1 MKINKKKTIIGLVI
15 VALIAVA
22 VALLSPAK
30 QAKADEPNVKVYGNV
45 DVGIQSVDTGTDT
58 VRRTTDGQLST
69 SRLGVQATSPEFEG
83 MKIVGTL
90 EGKLTTTEGEF
101 GSTTS
106 TGGTFNREASLA
118 LTGKAGTVKAGKTD
132 VVAVEG
138 MDSIMGTAG
147 NFTNIPTNGTAIE
160 LGSDTSNV
168 FKYISPSISGFTVE
182 LGGSFNANDATSDST
197 SKLKGASVVYTGEN
211 FKVGA
216 GRIYQ
221 DGATAVAEK
230 DATALGASVNVGSA
244 VLGATY
250 LYGDNSTTA
259 DGIKSAATLISAK
272 LPLNDTTSVTGIYG
286 TSKDDSQSTLN
297 EGTGYGVVL
306 QKELF
311 AGATLYGAYTTVD
324 NDANSSMT
332 MGGLGTVSA
341 GKDASGFTAGINYK
355 F

>member
-1 MKINKKKTIIGLVI
+1 MKINKTKTLIGAVII
-15 VALIAVA
+15 ALIAVA
-22 VALLSPAK
+22 IALFSPAEK
-30 QAKADEPNVKVYGNV
+30 AKANEANVKLYGNV

-83 MKIVGTL
+83 MKIIGTL

-118 LTGKAGTVKAGKTD
+118 LAGKAGTVKAGKTD
-132 VVAVEG
+132 VVAAEG
-138 MDSIMGTAG
+138 IDTLVGTAG
-147 NFTNIPTNGTAIE
+147 NFTNIPVNGTAIE

-182 LGGSFNANDATSDST
+182 LGGSFNANDATTDST

-216 GRIYQ
+216 GRILQ

-230 DATALGASVNVGSA
+230 DATSLGASVNLGSVTVGG
-244 VLGATY
+244 VYT
-250 LYGDNSTTA
+250 YGDNSTTA
-259 DGIKSAATLISAK
+259 DGIKSTATLISAK
-272 LPLNDTTSVTGIYG
+272 LPLNDTTSITGIYG

-297 EGTGYGVVL
+297 EGTGYGVVV

-311 AGATLYGAYTTVD
+311 AGATLYGAYTSVS

-332 MGGLGTVSA
+332 MGGLGTVSS

>member
-1 MKINKKKTIIGLVI
+1 MKINKTKTLIGLVLV
-15 VALIAVA
+15 VAIAVA
-22 VALLSPAK
+22 VALFFPAPK
-30 QAKADEPNVKVYGNV
+30 AKANEANVKLYGNV

-83 MKIVGTL
+83 MKIIGTL

-101 GSTTS
+101 GSTSS

-118 LTGKAGTVKAGKTD
+118 LTGKSGTVKAGKTD

-138 MDSIMGTAG
+138 IDTIMGTAG
-147 NFTNIPTNGTAIE
+147 NFTNIPVNGSAIE

-168 FKYISPSISGFTVE
+168 FKYISPNISGFSVE
-182 LGGSFNANDATSDST
+182 LGGSFNANDATSDASD
-197 SKLKGASVVYTGEN
+197 KLKGASVVYTAEN

-221 DGATAVAEK
+221 DGATKVAEK
-230 DATALGASVNVGSA
+230 DATAIGASANLGSLTVGA
-244 VLGATY
+244 VY

-259 DGIKSAATLISAK
+259 DGIKSTSTLISAK
-272 LPLNDTTSVTGIYG
+272 LPLSDTSSITGIYG
-286 TSKDDSQSTLN
+286 TSKDDSQSSLN
-297 EGTGYGVVL
+297 EGTGYGVVV

-311 AGATLYGAYTTVD
+311 AGATLYGAYTTVS

>member
-1 MKINKKKTIIGLVI
+1 MKINKKKIFIGAVLVVI
-15 VALIAVA
+15 IAVA
-22 VALLSPAK
+22 IAVLFPT
-30 QAKADEPNVKVYGNV
+30 QEAKANEANVKVYGNV
-45 DVGIQSVDTGTDT
+45 DVGVQSIDNGTDT
-58 VRRTTDGQLST
+58 LKRVTDGQLST

-83 MKIVGTL
+83 MKIIGTL

-118 LTGKAGTVKAGKTD
+118 LAGKAGTVKAGKTD
-132 VVAVEG
+132 VVAAEG
-138 MDSIMGTAG
+138 IDTLVGTAG
-147 NFTNIPTNGTAIE
+147 NFTNIPVNGTAIE

-182 LGGSFNANDATSDST
+182 LGGSFNANDATTDST

-216 GRIYQ
+216 GRIIQ

-230 DATALGASVNVGSA
+230 DATSVGASVNLGSMTVGG
-244 VLGATY
+244 VYT
-250 LYGDNSTTA
+250 YGDNSTTA
-259 DGIKSAATLISAK
+259 DGIKSTATLISAK
-272 LPLNDTTSVTGIYG
+272 LPLNDTTSITGIYG

-297 EGTGYGVVL
+297 EGTGYGVVV

-311 AGATLYGAYTTVD
+311 AGATLYGAYTSVS